1 MFKENKRFSILS
13 ECLKLIKE
21 LNQIQELKKYNSW
34 NKQWEDWLNS
44 KLSIAEERINKLED
58 RSATVFQTIA
68 WSGKKDEK
76 YRNE

>member
-58 RSATVFQTIA
+58 RSAPVFQTIA
-68 WSGKKDEK
+68 WSRKKDEK

>member
-1 MFKENKRFSILS
+1 MFKENKRFGILS